1 MAKKPKKT
9 ISVLIWLAIAVVVI
23 VIVFHALS
31 SPHPGGNPI
40 NTECMAQQGFTCQ
53 NPILY
58 SNSFTAVLGQ
68 STDSNWENTYFLWV
82 PTGQNLLGTSSHFC
96 PAPGSNSVSE
106 GISCYN
112 AGNVSN
118 GGIVPANFTFNS
130 SSASSS
136 TFSGT
141 LWASYY
147 VNSQGPY
154 TIQIATATLKAA

>member
-1 MAKKPKKT
+1 MVKKSKKI
-9 ISVLIWLAIAVVVI
+9 ISALIWLAIVIVI

-40 NTECMAQQGFTCQ
+40 NTECIAQQGFTCQ
-53 NPILY
+53 NPTL
-58 SNSFTAVLGQ
+58 NADSFTAVLGQ

-82 PTGQNLLGTSSHFC
+82 PSGYRLPNNPNTFC
-96 PAPGSNSVSE
+96 PPAGSNSVSE
-106 GISCYN
+106 GISCYD
-112 AGNVSN
+112 AGNISN

-154 TIQIATATLKAA
+154 TIQIATATLKAT